1 VDWKVT
7 CISLTLHNYLKDSKQ
22 KIWSVRLQRETTP
35 TGKSEFFLHFI
46 REDVIMAK
54 KKVAD
59 LLVDVLAESGVR
71 QVYGVSGD
79 SLNGI
84 TDSIRTSKRIQW
96 IHVRHEETAA
106 FAAGAEAHLTGKLA
120 VCAGSCGP
128 GNLHLINGLY
138 DCHRSRVPVL
148 AIAAQI
154 PSNEIGSGYFQET
167 HPEHLFAQ
175 CSNYCELISQPEQMP
190 RVLEIAMQTAISRR
204 GVSVISMPGDIA
216 LRDAVEGPRLHFP
229 PPTPTVCPS
238 DEEIATLA
246 KLLNKSKKITIFGG
260 AGCAGAHEELIE
272 LAGKL
277 NAPIVHAMRGKE
289 YIEYDN
295 PFDVGMTGL
304 LGFSSG
310 YHAMM
315 NCDLLLMIG
324 TDFPYQQFFPKDATI
339 VQIDVR
345 GEQLGRRTKVDYG
358 FVGDTKTTL
367 RALRPKLNQN
377 DNDKHLKA
385 SLAHY
390 KNARKGLDELAT
402 EGSGKKPIHPQYVV
416 RALDELAAKDA
427 IFSCDVGTPT
437 IWAAR
442 YLTMNGKRRLLGS
455 FNHGSMANAL
465 PQAIGAQV
473 SHPGRQVVSLSGDGG
488 LAMLMGDLLSL
499 QQLQTPVK
507 IIVFKNNSLA
517 FVELEMKAAGIL
529 DFGTDLRNPNFAKMA
544 EGAGLLGLTAE
555 TPAQVRPMIA
565 QALKYD
571 GPALVE
577 VLVNR
582 QELSMP
588 PTVTAEQVKGF
599 SLFALKAVLSGRGE
613 EIVDLARVNV
623 FR

>member
-1 VDWKVT
+1 
-7 CISLTLHNYLKDSKQ
+7 
-22 KIWSVRLQRETTP
+22 
-35 TGKSEFFLHFI
+35 
-46 REDVIMAK
+46 MAR

-59 LLVDVLAESGVR
+59 LLVEVLAKAGVR
-71 QVYGVSGD
+71 QIYGVSGD

-84 TDSIRTSKRIQW
+84 TDSIRETKQIQW

-106 FAAGAEAHLTGKLA
+106 FAAGAEAHLTGRLA

-175 CSNYCELISQPEQMP
+175 CSHYCELVSHPEQMP

-204 GVSVISMPGDIA
+204 GVAVVVMPGDIA
-216 LRDAVEGPRLHFP
+216 MRDAVEQTPRLRFEEARSSV
-229 PPTPTVCPS
+229 TPSPQ
-238 DEEIATLA
+238 EIETLA
-246 KLLNKSKKITIFGG
+246 KLLNNSKKTTILGG
-260 AGCAGAHEELIE
+260 AGCAGAHAELIA
-272 LAGKL
+272 LAAKRR
-277 NAPIVHAMRGKE
+277 APIVHAMRGKE
-289 YIEYDN
+289 FIEYDN
-295 PFDVGMTGL
+295 PYDVGMTGL

-324 TDFPYQQFFPKDATI
+324 TDFPYQQFYPKDATI
-339 VQIDVR
+339 VQIDLR
-345 GEQLGRRTKVDYG
+345 GEQIGRRTKVDHAY
-358 FVGDTKTTL
+358 VGDAKSTIS
-367 RALRPKLNQN
+367 ALLPKLEENLF
-377 DNDKHLKA
+377 DEHLKG
-385 SLAHY
+385 SLEHY
-390 KNARKGLDELAT
+390 RKARKGLDELAT
-402 EGSGKKPIHPQYVV
+402 GDSNKKPIHPQYVARV
-416 RALDELAAKDA
+416 LDELAAKDA

-437 IWAAR
+437 IWTAR
-442 YLTMNGKRRLLGS
+442 YLTMNGSRRILGS

-473 SHPGRQVVSLSGDGG
+473 SYPGRQVISLSGDGG
-488 LAMLMGDLLSL
+488 IAMLLGDLLSL
-499 QQLQTPVK
+499 RQLRLPVK
-507 IIVFKNNSLA
+507 VIVFKNDALA
-517 FVELEMKAAGIL
+517 FVELEMKAAGIV
-529 DFGTDLRNPNFAKMA
+529 DFGTDLQNPNFAKMA
-544 EGAGLLGLTAE
+544 EAAGIHGLRAE
-555 TPAQVRPMIA
+555 TPDEVRPMIA
-565 QALKYD
+565 EALRHD

-588 PTVTAEQVKGF
+588 PTITLEQMKGF
-599 SLFALKAVLSGRGE
+599 SLFMLRAVLSGRGD
-613 EIVDLARVNV
+613 EIVDLAKTNL

>member
-1 VDWKVT
+1 
-7 CISLTLHNYLKDSKQ
+7 
-22 KIWSVRLQRETTP
+22 
-35 TGKSEFFLHFI
+35 
-46 REDVIMAK
+46 MAK

-59 LLVDVLAESGVR
+59 LLVDVLAEAGVR

-84 TDSIRTSKRIQW
+84 TDSIRTNKQIQW
-96 IHVRHEETAA
+96 VHVRHEETAA
-106 FAAGAEAHLTGKLA
+106 FAAGAQAHLSGRLA

-148 AIAAQI
+148 GIAAQI
-154 PSNEIGSGYFQET
+154 PSSEIGSGYFQET

-175 CSNYCELISQPEQMP
+175 CSHYCELISHPEQMP

-204 GVSVISMPGDIA
+204 GVSVVSMPGDIA
-216 LRDAVEGPRLHFP
+216 LLDAVEQGPRLHFP
-229 PPTPTVCPS
+229 PPAPSVCPS
-238 DEEIATLA
+238 DEEIGTLA
-246 KLLNKSKKITIFGG
+246 MLLNKSKKITIFAG
-260 AGCAGAHEELIE
+260 AGCAGAHAELIE
-272 LAGKL
+272 LARKM

-358 FVGDTKTTL
+358 FVGDAKTTL

-402 EGSGKKPIHPQYVV
+402 EGSGKRPIHPQYVV
-416 RALDELAAKDA
+416 RVLDELAANDA

-473 SHPGRQVVSLSGDGG
+473 SHPDRQVISLSGDGG
-488 LAMLMGDLLSL
+488 FAMLMGDLLSL

-588 PTVTAEQVKGF
+588 PTISAEQVKGF

-613 EIVDLARVNV
+613 EILDLAKINL

>member
-1 VDWKVT
+1 
-7 CISLTLHNYLKDSKQ
+7 
-22 KIWSVRLQRETTP
+22 
-35 TGKSEFFLHFI
+35 
-46 REDVIMAK
+46 MARK
-54 KKVAD
+54 NVAD
-59 LLVDVLAESGVR
+59 LLVDVLAETGVQR
-71 QVYGVSGD
+71 IYGVSGD

-84 TDSIRTSKRIQW
+84 TDSIRTNKRIQW

-106 FAAGAEAHLTGKLA
+106 FAAGAEAHLTGRLA

-175 CSNYCELISQPEQMP
+175 CSHYCELVSQPEQMP
-190 RVLEIAMQTAISRR
+190 RVLEIATQTAISRR
-204 GVSVISMPGDIA
+204 GVAVVTLPGDIGF
-216 LRDAVEGPRLHFP
+216 RDAVERGPRLHFAEP
-229 PPTPTVCPS
+229 KPTVRPS
-238 DEEIATLA
+238 DNEISELA
-246 KLLNKSKKITIFGG
+246 RILNDSKKTTILAG
-260 AGCAGAHEELIE
+260 AGCAGAHEELIA
-272 LAGKL
+272 LAGTLK
-277 NAPIVHAMRGKE
+277 APVVHALRGKE
-289 YIEYDN
+289 FVEYDN

-315 NCDLLLMIG
+315 NCDTLLMLG
-324 TDFPYQQFFPKDATI
+324 TDFPYQQFYPEDATI
-339 VQIDVR
+339 IQVDIR
-345 GEQLGRRTKVDYG
+345 GEQIGRRTKVDLG
-358 FVGDTKTTL
+358 LIGDVKTTL
-367 RALRPKLNQN
+367 TALIPKLQMKSNSAHLN
-377 DNDKHLKA
+377 D

-390 KNARKGLDELAT
+390 REARKGLDDLAT
-402 EGSGKKPIHPQYVV
+402 GEPGRKPIHPQYV
-416 RALDELAAKDA
+416 AKMLDELAAKDA

-455 FNHGSMANAL
+455 FTHGSMANAL

-473 SHPGRQVVSLSGDGG
+473 SHPGRQVIALSGDGG

-499 QQLQTPVK
+499 QQLQLPVK
-507 IIVFKNNSLA
+507 IIVLNNSSLA
-517 FVELEMKAAGIL
+517 FVELEMKAAGIV

-544 EGAGLLGLTAE
+544 EAAGLLGLKAE
-555 TPAQVRPMIA
+555 TPEQVVPMIE
-565 QALKYD
+565 QALQHD

-577 VLVNR
+577 VLVSR

-588 PTVTAEQVKGF
+588 PTITVDQAKGF
-599 SLFALKAVLSGRGE
+599 GLFMLRAVLSGRGE
-613 EIVDLARVNV
+613 EIVDLATVNV

>member
-1 VDWKVT
+1 
-7 CISLTLHNYLKDSKQ
+7 
-22 KIWSVRLQRETTP
+22 
-35 TGKSEFFLHFI
+35 
-46 REDVIMAK
+46 MAK
-54 KKVAD
+54 HNVAE
-59 LLVDVLAESGVR
+59 LLVDVLAEAGVR
-71 QVYGVSGD
+71 RMYGVSGD
-79 SLNGI
+79 SLNGV
-84 TDSIRTSKRIQW
+84 TDAIRARKQLQW

-106 FAAGAEAHLTGKLA
+106 FAAGAEAHLTGTLG

-154 PSNEIGSGYFQET
+154 PSGEIGSGYFQET

-175 CSNYCELISQPEQMP
+175 CSHYCELVSQPEQMP
-190 RVLEIAMQTAISRR
+190 RVLEVAMQTALSRR
-204 GVSVISMPGDIA
+204 GVSVIAIPGDIA
-216 LRDAVEGPRLHFP
+216 LRDAVAQGPRLHFP
-229 PPTPTVCPS
+229 TPTPTVCPS
-238 DEEIATLA
+238 DEEIAALA
-246 KLLNKSKKITIFGG
+246 TILNQSKNTTILGG
-260 AGCAGAHEELIE
+260 AGCAGAHAELMA

-289 YIEYDN
+289 FIEYDN

-315 NCDLLLMIG
+315 NADLLLMIG
-324 TDFPYQQFFPKDATI
+324 TDFPYQQFFPRDATI
-339 VQIDVR
+339 IQIDVR

-358 FVGDTKTTL
+358 FVGDTKTTI
-367 RALRPKLNQN
+367 RALLPKLRQT
-377 DNDKHLKA
+377 DHDQHLKA
-385 SLAHY
+385 SLEHY
-390 KNARKGLDELAT
+390 RKSRRDLDDLAT
-402 EGSGKKPIHPQYVV
+402 EGSGGKPIHPQYVV
-416 RALDELAAKDA
+416 RVLNELAADDA

-442 YLTMNGKRRLLGS
+442 YLTMNGTRRLLGS

-488 LAMLMGDLLSL
+488 LAMLLGDLLSL
-499 QQLQTPVK
+499 RQLEAPVK
-507 IIVFKNNSLA
+507 IIVFKNDSLA

-529 DFGTDLRNPNFAKMA
+529 DFGTDLHNPNFAKLA
-544 EGAGLLGLTAE
+544 EAAGLLGLTAE
-555 TPAQVRPMIA
+555 TPAHVRPMLT
-565 QALKYD
+565 QALHHD

-577 VLVNR
+577 VLVSR

-588 PTVTAEQVKGF
+588 PTITAEQVKGF
-599 SLFALKAVLSGRGE
+599 SLFTLKAVLSGRGD
-613 EIVDLARVNV
+613 EIVDLAKINL

>member
-1 VDWKVT
+1 
-7 CISLTLHNYLKDSKQ
+7 
-22 KIWSVRLQRETTP
+22 
-35 TGKSEFFLHFI
+35 
-46 REDVIMAK
+46 MARK
-54 KKVAD
+54 RVAD
-59 LLVDVLAESGVR
+59 LLVEVLAEAGVR

-84 TDSIRTSKRIQW
+84 TDSIRKKQIQW
-96 IHVRHEETAA
+96 IHVRHEEAAA
-106 FAAGAEAHLTGKLA
+106 FAAGAEAHLTGQLA

-138 DCHRSRVPVL
+138 DCHRSRVPVV

-167 HPEHLFAQ
+167 KPEHLFAQ
-175 CSNYCELISQPEQMP
+175 CSHYCELVSEPEQMP
-190 RVLEIAMQTAISRR
+190 RVLEIAMQTALARR
-204 GVSVISMPGDIA
+204 GVSVVAIPGDVA
-216 LRDAVEGPRLHFP
+216 LRDAVEQGPRLHFP
-229 PPTPTVCPS
+229 PPKPTVCPS

-246 KLLNKSKKITIFGG
+246 KILNKAKKITIMGG
-260 AGCAGAHEELIE
+260 AGCAGAHAELIE

-289 YIEYDN
+289 FIEYDN

-315 NCDLLLMIG
+315 DSDLLLMIG
-324 TDFPYQQFFPKDATI
+324 TDFPYEPFFPKDATI
-339 VQIDVR
+339 VQIDIR

-358 FVGDTKTTL
+358 FVGDTKPTL
-367 RALRPKLNQN
+367 RALLPKLMQN
-377 DNDKHLKA
+377 DSDKHLKA
-385 SLAHY
+385 SLEHY
-390 KNARKGLDELAT
+390 KKARKGLDELAT
-402 EGSGKKPIHPQYVV
+402 DGAGKKPIHPQYIARVV
-416 RALDELAAKDA
+416 DELAAKDA
-427 IFSCDVGTPT
+427 VFTCDVGTPT

-442 YLTMNGKRRLLGS
+442 YLTMNGQRRLLGS

-488 LAMLMGDLLSL
+488 LAMLMGEMLSL
-499 QQLQTPVK
+499 RQLNAPVK
-507 IIVFKNNSLA
+507 IIVFKNYSLA

-529 DFGTDLRNPNFAKMA
+529 DFGTDLVDPNFAKMA

-555 TPAQVRPMIA
+555 TPADVRPMIA
-565 QALKYD
+565 QALKHD

-577 VLVNR
+577 LFVDR

-588 PTVTAEQVKGF
+588 PTITAEQVKGF
-599 SLFALKAVLSGRGE
+599 SLFTLKAVLSGRGD
-613 EIVDLARVNV
+613 EIIDLAKINL